1 METARRQLD
10 ELPGCRVR
18 TSSRPLQPS
27 PSQQIATRLHFGK
40 QNPDTG
46 MSSGT
51 VGLMVSDAVIMD
63 AGRRLAA
70 AACSPARV
78 LLFGSRAR
86 GDAHENSD
94 LDFLVIEQHVDS
106 KLSEMVRLRDAL
118 PPLAVPVDVV
128 VVSEDEVARRETVPS
143 TLVHRAL
150 REGRV
155 LVPA

>member
-1 METARRQLD
+1 MPIARLEMTWSID
-10 ELPGCRVR
+10 
-18 TSSRPLQPS
+18 
-27 PSQQIATRLHFGK
+27 ATRG
-40 QNPDTG
+40 TG
-46 MSSGT
+46 VVGARTQASFGT
-51 VGLMVSDAVIMD
+51 VRLVVSDAVIED

-78 LLFGSRAR
+78 VLFGSRAR
-86 GDAHENSD
+86 GDAREDSD
-94 LDFLVIEQHVDS
+94 LDFLVIEERLDS

-118 PPLAVPVDVV
+118 PPLAVPVDVI
-128 VVSEDEVARRETVPS
+128 VVSEEEVARRKPVPS